1 MKTEQNNKPQH
12 QYLTAMI
19 TGALFLILIVLVRTV
34 DVAPIGPDGTTI
46 GLSHIN
52 DSVHRFFGV
61 NMIWYDITKYLGA
74 FAIAVAF
81 AVFVIGLYQLI
92 SRKSFKKVD
101 SEIIALGVLYAVVIA
116 LYALFEVIIVN
127 YRPVIM
133 PGDAAPEASF
143 PSTHTMI
150 ICTVMGSVIMLTD
163 RYIKNERLSLI
174 IRLLCTA
181 IIVITVMGRLMSGV
195 HWFTDILGGVL
206 ISIALLDV
214 LRGMIAKLSQ
224 K

>member
-12 QYLTAMI
+12 QYLTAI
-19 TGALFLILIVLVRTV
+19 VTGALFLILIVLVRTV
-34 DVAPIGPDGTTI
+34 DVAPIGPDVTTI

-92 SRKSFKKVD
+92 SRKSLKKVD